1 MISQCLWI
9 CTTYYMWNRLI
20 DYLEEPYSDTDKLEE
35 DQLHDLLLLQ
45 PDAWAISWGNRQV
58 LLLELNRAHD

>member
-1 MISQCLWI
+1 
-9 CTTYYMWNRLI
+9 MWNRLI

-58 LLLELNRAHD
+58 LLLELNRAHDW